1 VSAREVVTRVT
12 RKFKT
17 SVSLHVDS
25 MKVLD
30 ECTELFKLRSA
41 RDANA
46 NHSSE
51 RLRFHG
57 SVMRVETAS

>member
-1 VSAREVVTRVT
+1 VRGRDARHE
-12 RKFKT
+12 KIQN

-30 ECTELFKLRSA
+30 ESTELFKLRSA

-51 RLRFHG
+51 RLRFHS